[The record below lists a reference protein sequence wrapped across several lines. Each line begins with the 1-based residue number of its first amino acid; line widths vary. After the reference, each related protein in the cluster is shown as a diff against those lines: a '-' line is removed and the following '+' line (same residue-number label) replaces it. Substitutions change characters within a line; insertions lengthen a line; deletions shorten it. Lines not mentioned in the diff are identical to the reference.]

1 MLYNYIGDNM
11 NIITYLILGII
22 QGITEPLPISSSGH
36 IFLFK
41 NIFNTTMFD
50 SLNFEIVSNFGS
62 FIAIFIIFWKDIKE
76 LIVAFFSYIFKKETR
91 KDNLAKFKYC
101 LFVIIS
107 TIPVGITGFIF
118 KDKLES
124 MYSLNGLAIAFLITA
139 LALFI
144 VRNMKGSKNDY
155 DITLKD
161 AILIGLLQAVTII
174 PGISR
179 SGTVL
184 VACLLC
190 GLKRDTALKYTFI
203 LYFPVSVAT
212 MILGVSDLVNTAE
225 LSNMLVPYLIGMIAA
240 GIVTYFSYRW
250 LSNWVKNGKL
260 WKFSIYCVILAIFIF
275 IYFR

>member
-1 MLYNYIGDNM
+1 M

-91 KDNLAKFKYC
+91 KENLAKFKYC

-155 DITLKD
+155 NITLKD

-225 LSNMLVPYLIGMIAA
+225 LSSMLVPYLIGMIAA
-240 GIVTYFSYRW
+240 GIITYFSYRW

>member
-1 MLYNYIGDNM
+1 M
-11 NIITYLILGII
+11 NIVTYIILGII

-36 IFLFK
+36 IYLFK
-41 NIFNTTMFD
+41 NIFNTNLFNT
-50 SLNFEIVSNFGS
+50 LNFEIISNFGS
-62 FIAIFIIFWKDIKE
+62 FIAIFIIFWKDIKD
-76 LIVAFFSYIFKKETR
+76 LVTAFFSYIFKKDTR
-91 KDNLAKFKYC
+91 KDNLKKFKYC
-101 LFVIIS
+101 LYVVLS
-107 TIPVGITGFIF
+107 TIPVGITGLIF
-118 KDKLES
+118 KDKIEDL
-124 MYSLNGLAIAFLITA
+124 YSLNGLAIAFLITA

-144 VRNMKGSKNDY
+144 VRNMKGNKGDY

-161 AILIGLLQAVTII
+161 AILIGLLQAVTIV

-212 MILGVSDLVNTAE
+212 MILGVSDLASTSE
-225 LSNMLVPYLIGMIAA
+225 LTSMIIPYLAGMLAA
-240 GIVTYFSYRW
+240 GIVTYFSYKW

-260 WKFSIYCVILAIFIF
+260 WKFSIYCVVLAVFIF
-275 IYFR
+275 IYFRTYWNKP

>member
-1 MLYNYIGDNM
+1 M
-11 NIITYLILGII
+11 NILIYIILGII
-22 QGITEPLPISSSGH
+22 QGLTEPLPISSSGH
-36 IFLFK
+36 IYLFK
-41 NIFNTTMFD
+41 NIFNTNIFNT
-50 SLNFEIVSNFGS
+50 LNFEIISNFGS

-76 LIVAFFSYIFKKETR
+76 LIIAFFQYIFKKDTR
-91 KDNLAKFKYC
+91 KDNLKKFKYC
-101 LFVIIS
+101 IYVILS

-124 MYSLNGLAIAFLITA
+124 WYSINGLAIAFLITA

-144 VRNMKGSKNDY
+144 VRNMKGTKSDF

-161 AILIGLLQAVTII
+161 AIIIGLFQAVTII

-190 GLKRDTALKYTFI
+190 GLKRDAALKYTFI
-203 LYFPVSVAT
+203 LYFPVSIGT
-212 MILGVSDLVNTAE
+212 MLLGVSDLASTSE
-225 LSNMLVPYLIGMIAA
+225 LSSMLVPYLCGMIAA

-250 LSNWVKNGKL
+250 LSNWVKKGKL
-260 WKFSIYCVILAIFIF
+260 WKFSIYCVVLAIFIF

>member
-124 MYSLNGLAIAFLITA
+124 MYSLNGLAIAF
-139 LALFI
+139 
-144 VRNMKGSKNDY
+144 
-155 DITLKD
+155 
-161 AILIGLLQAVTII
+161 
-174 PGISR
+174 
-179 SGTVL
+179 
-184 VACLLC
+184 
-190 GLKRDTALKYTFI
+190 
-203 LYFPVSVAT
+203 
-212 MILGVSDLVNTAE
+212 
-225 LSNMLVPYLIGMIAA
+225 
-240 GIVTYFSYRW
+240 
-250 LSNWVKNGKL
+250 
-260 WKFSIYCVILAIFIF
+260 
-275 IYFR
+275 

>member
-1 MLYNYIGDNM
+1 MK
-11 NIITYLILGII
+11 IITYLILGII

-41 NIFNTTMFD
+41 NIFNTTMFN
-50 SLNFEIVSNFGS
+50 SLNFEIISNFGS

-76 LIVAFFSYIFKKETR
+76 LLIAFFSYIFKKETR
-91 KDNLAKFKYC
+91 KKTINKFKYC
-101 LFVIIS
+101 IFIIIS
-107 TIPVGITGFIF
+107 TVPVGITGFIF
-118 KDKLES
+118 KDTIES
-124 MYSLNGLAIAFLITA
+124 FYSLNGLAIAFLITA

-144 VRNMKGSKNDY
+144 VRNIKGEKDDD

-161 AILIGLLQAVTII
+161 AILIGLLQGVAII

-190 GLKRDTALKYTFI
+190 GLKRNTALKYTFI
-203 LYFPVSVAT
+203 LYFPVSIGT
-212 MILGVSDLVNTAE
+212 MILGISDLVSTPE
-225 LSNMLVPYLIGMIAA
+225 LESMLIPYLVGMVAA

-250 LSNWVKNGKL
+250 LSKWVKNGKL
-260 WKFSIYCVILAIFIF
+260 WKFSIYCIILAIFIF

>member
-1 MLYNYIGDNM
+1 
-11 NIITYLILGII
+11 
-22 QGITEPLPISSSGH
+22 
-36 IFLFK
+36 
-41 NIFNTTMFD
+41 
-50 SLNFEIVSNFGS
+50 
-62 FIAIFIIFWKDIKE
+62 
-76 LIVAFFSYIFKKETR
+76 
-91 KDNLAKFKYC
+91 
-101 LFVIIS
+101 
-107 TIPVGITGFIF
+107 
-118 KDKLES
+118 
-124 MYSLNGLAIAFLITA
+124 
-139 LALFI
+139 
-144 VRNMKGSKNDY
+144 MKGSKNDY
-155 DITLKD
+155 NITLKD

-225 LSNMLVPYLIGMIAA
+225 LSSMLVPYLIGMIAA
-240 GIVTYFSYRW
+240 GIITYFSYRW